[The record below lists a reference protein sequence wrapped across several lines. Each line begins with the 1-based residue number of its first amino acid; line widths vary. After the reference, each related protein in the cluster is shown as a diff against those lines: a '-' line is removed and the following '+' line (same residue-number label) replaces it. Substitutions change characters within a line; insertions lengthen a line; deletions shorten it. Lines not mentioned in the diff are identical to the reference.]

1 MVFEEG
7 EEIISVHNHS
17 SWIIFARQL
26 VNSNEHPRILI
37 YINSRIIHS
46 QFSLR
51 KDLIN
56 HRDINLISFF
66 NSSIIYFTINI
77 YSDNQQTALKYIK
90 NIEINLNNAL
100 IMTGNLNIRNNNWDL
115 AYLHHSIYANTLR
128 EITDSFSLELSIPIT
143 QVLTRYAVNSSDSNL
158 VINLMF
164 LQINSVKFDT
174 HTILLDL
181 QKSFQPH
188 SFIGY

>member
-1 MVFEEG
+1 MNSPLDTLTKRFTPCV
-7 EEIISVHNHS
+7 IICPCDKWLTQH
-17 SWIIFARQL
+17 
-26 VNSNEHPRILI
+26 NEHPRILI

-77 YSDNQQTALKYIK
+77 YSDNQQAALKYLK
-90 NIEINLNNAL
+90 NTEINLNNAL
-100 IMTGNLNIRNNNWDL
+100 IITGNLNIRNNNWDL
-115 AYLHHSIYANTLR
+115 AYLHHSIYANTFK
-128 EITDSFSLELSIPIT
+128 EITDSFSLELSISIT
-143 QVLTRYAVNSSDSNL
+143 QVPTRYVVNFSDSNL

-174 HTILLDL
+174 YTILLDL